1 MCPGKRSGSYSP
13 IYGSDLQKGT
23 YDLVPSHVSRLP
35 DIEKQLHRTTIA
47 KSSTQRVST
56 QHVYVEESSRPEC
69 FGSVWTETCFVISI
83 SLSQVFDEYLTSGFF
98 ALMPVLMEEFRLSDT
113 SIAWPAAI
121 TPLFISAFLLSFGR
135 LVDIHGAFTIYAG
148 GLIWTSLWTMLAGLT
163 NNYTIFMVCR
173 AMQGLGTAAHLPAGL
188 AMLGKVYR
196 PGPRK
201 NMVFSIYGAMAPLG
215 SFAGILVASLVSQ
228 YAHWSVY
235 FWIGAI
241 IAFLALVGTAATR
254 PLAGPACTGHT
265 LRMDWVGGTGLAT
278 SLILLVFSIT
288 EAADV
293 KQWWRSPRVVATGIL
308 AMVGFAVTGVIEGR
322 VVDQPLIPPSLF
334 QIDHIR
340 PLLLGLLPSYGA
352 VSVYTCYATLQ

>member
-1 MCPGKRSGSYSP
+1 MCTGKRPGSYSP
-13 IYGSDLQKGT
+13 ICGSDLQKGT
-23 YDLVPSHVSRLP
+23 YDQIPSHVPLLP
-35 DIEKQLHRTTIA
+35 DMEKQLHHMAID
-47 KSSTQRVST
+47 KSSTQRVSA
-56 QHVYVEESSRPEC
+56 QDKYGEQSSRPEC
-69 FGSVWTETCFVISI
+69 FSSVWTETCFVISI

-98 ALMPVLMEEFRLSDT
+98 ALMPVLMKEFRLSDT
-113 SIAWPAAI
+113 SIAWPATI

-135 LVDIHGAFTIYAG
+135 LVDIHGAFIIYAG
-148 GLIWTSLWTMLAGLT
+148 GLTWTSLWTLLAGLT
-163 NNYTIFMVCR
+163 NNHTMFMFCR

-228 YAHWSVY
+228 YVHWSIY

-241 IAFLALVGTAATR
+241 IAFSALVGTTATR
-254 PLAGPACTGHT
+254 PPAGPACTGRT
-265 LRMDWVGGTGLAT
+265 LRMDWVGSIGLAT
-278 SLILLVFSIT
+278 SLMLLVFSIT
-288 EAADV
+288 EAADA
-293 KQWWRSPRVVATGIL
+293 KQWWRCPRVVATGVL
-308 AMVGFAVTGVIEGR
+308 AMVGFAITAVIEGR
-322 VVDQPLIPPSLF
+322 VVDQPLVPPSLF

-352 VSVYTCYATLQ
+352 VTVYTCYATLQ